1 MKFVALQSLKE
12 GVDEAKL
19 EELLQNRAEYE
30 FPEGIRPI
38 AEYWGPKDSPA
49 VISIFEADDAA
60 PILQSTVP
68 WMEYFETTDLF
79 PVVSAEEGIERF
91 GGGS

>member
-19 EELLQNRAEYE
+19 EQLLRNRAEYE
-30 FPEGIRPI
+30 FPEGIKPI

-60 PILQSTVP
+60 PILESTVP
-68 WMEYFETTDLF
+68 WIDYFETTDLF
-79 PVVSAEEGIERF
+79 PVVSVDEGL
-91 GGGS
+91 GSISG